1 MEEQQTIKL
10 SFVLTLADLREGLP
24 TSAWQ
29 QRPVW
34 RKILG
39 TVGWLFFL
47 LSLLGWWLIQ
57 SFLKTIT
64 PNVQPIQPRPEIDDL
79 WLVLL
84 PTLMPVLLIASGYVV
99 SLLKNA
105 FVSEG
110 SAPAAVARRN
120 SILTRVNS
128 FFVML
133 VVCVG
138 TWLLLHPDLAWVWT
152 PTRPK
157 IVIFALGPWIALFT
171 LFGFLAPLKRRLTLR
186 TLWNTTA
193 VHQRPKNIEISQEG
207 MVTIDARFS
216 CRYRWN
222 HFVRYSETAN
232 LLRLH
237 MEDHRAILIPKR
249 AVAMDDMVPLRS
261 LICSNI
267 SEGKFIVNDPRFAVL
282 MPQPVIPV
290 LET

>member
-1 MEEQQTIKL
+1 MDEQQTIKL
-10 SFVLTLADLREGLP
+10 TYTLTLADLREGLP
-24 TSAWQ
+24 TSPWQ
-29 QRPVW
+29 QRPLW

-39 TVGWLFFL
+39 TAGWLVFL
-47 LSLLGWWLIQ
+47 VSLLGWWLLEN
-57 SFLKTIT
+57 FLRTIT

-84 PTLMPVLLIASGYVV
+84 PTLMPVLLITSGYVV
-99 SLLKNA
+99 TLLKNA
-105 FVSEG
+105 LVSEG

-138 TWLLLHPDLAWVWT
+138 TWLLLHPDLAWMWT

-157 IVIFALGPWIALFT
+157 IVIFALGPWIILFT
-171 LFGFLAPLKRRLTLR
+171 LFGFLAPLKRRLTVR
-186 TLWNTTA
+186 TLWNTTG
-193 VHQRPKNIEISQEG
+193 VHQRPKNVEIGQEG

-222 HFVRYSETAN
+222 HFVRYSETEN

-237 MEDHRAILIPKR
+237 MEDHRTLLIPKR
-249 AVAMDDMVPLRS
+249 AVAPEEMVPLRS

-267 SEGKFIVNDPRFAVL
+267 SQGKFIVSDPRFAVL

-290 LET
+290 